1 MAMHD
6 LAQDLDRDNIRLD
19 GEIERRVVAMILKH
33 LEDPGTDVKQ
43 QAVRTIAS
51 LARKVQETQLEEIA
65 EKLATHILNNQDE
78 EKRDI
83 GSIGLK
89 TLVGVL
95 TQQTAPA
102 VLKRVTP
109 KLQQGITQST
119 EVVHYCLEILNDLL
133 KGFGMIMVRDLG
145 AIQSGILPLLSSDI
159 PATRK
164 RASTCVASLAICA
177 PDQLFNTLVGSIFSN
192 IETCKNADQI
202 RTYIQTIAGI
212 SRTVGH
218 RLGREL
224 KRIIPLF
231 MALCKDTQHQEDVEM
246 LENCLQAF
254 DSFVQRCPKEIGQH
268 LDEIVATALRY
279 IKFDPNYA
287 DEEEEDDA
295 MDEVPPAAR
304 RPPPAA
310 RRPPAAHVSRAQDED
325 EDEEY
330 SDDGDYS
337 GDDDSSWKVRSAAVK
352 CLAAVIRCGEALLP
366 SLRDCQ
372 AEPCSSV
379 RVPPPSSGPAL
390 NLTGERP
397 RRAGRTRPEMLQS
410 LYQSV
415 LPVLIARFREREEIV
430 KMEVFSAFK
439 DLLRQSQ
446 GKLEQALKTGDDDA
460 MLLSTTASSLSQ
472 LLDVD
477 KVMKAVSKQLK
488 EKSVKTKERCLE
500 LLRELI
506 LVLNGGIGPYLASL
520 IPDLETS
527 IAKNAKTSLKVL
539 PPPETPARGILR
551 PPLGG
556 AESGRKGGRGASA
569 PCFLS
574 VWVLHHVS
582 IAGLRFLSE
591 RPLKQ
596 RGRAQPAV
604 SDCANAPPGAR
615 DAQSFLLG
623 DITHLAARSRRPLI
637 SGLVTFAAHGGPP
650 PSPE

>member
-1 MAMHD
+1 MEKALLSRRGLESLALPRLGEESPWREGLGKPAGEPMPSPGAASPAAAPRGLPWSVTCPVLAFISADEQPRPSAGLARPGRSLDGTQPACFDSACLTNCCVNLFFKVKNWHICQLAKGEQRDIGRWRHGFVRPSQGLLAGRQRSKMSSYTVSSLIEKLDARDKDERFMAMHD

-310 RRPPAAHVSRAQDED
+310 RRPPPAARPQLTS
-325 EDEEY
+325 
-330 SDDGDYS
+330 
-337 GDDDSSWKVRSAAVK
+337 
-352 CLAAVIRCGEALLP
+352 
-366 SLRDCQ
+366 
-372 AEPCSSV
+372 
-379 RVPPPSSGPAL
+379 PA
-390 NLTGERP
+390 R
-397 RRAGRTRPEMLQS
+397 RTRMRTRS
-410 LYQSV
+410 TATTATTAGTTT
-415 LPVLIARFREREEIV
+415 LPGKCAR
-430 KMEVFSAFK
+430 
-439 DLLRQSQ
+439 
-446 GKLEQALKTGDDDA
+446 
-460 MLLSTTASSLSQ
+460 LLSSASRPLSG
-472 LLDVD
+472 
-477 KVMKAVSKQLK
+477 A
-488 EKSVKTKERCLE
+488 
-500 LLRELI
+500 
-506 LVLNGGIGPYLASL
+506 
-520 IPDLETS
+520 
-527 IAKNAKTSLKVL
+527 AK
-539 PPPETPARGILR
+539 
-551 PPLGG
+551 
-556 AESGRKGGRGASA
+556 
-569 PCFLS
+569 PCFLLCATARPS
-574 VWVLHHVS
+574 R
-582 IAGLRFLSE
+582 ARASE
-591 RPLKQ
+591 SPRP
-596 RGRAQPAV
+596 
-604 SDCANAPPGAR
+604 PPGPR
-615 DAQSFLLG
+615 
-623 DITHLAARSRRPLI
+623 
-637 SGLVTFAAHGGPP
+637 
-650 PSPE
+650 